1 MLKKKIKPIFVF
13 DGRPPKLK
21 QNVLDNRKSIKNTAK
36 EQIENINKEI
46 DDANDEDK
54 VKLKEEKLKLL
65 KKSVNV
71 SQTQMKECKELL
83 NLLGIPIIESLEEA
97 DSQCAWLVKNGLADA
112 VASEDMDILTFGTNK
127 LIRKLSGKDHVV
139 EYNLET
145 ILKELK
151 LNQDEF
157 IDLCILLGCDYTDTI
172 DGIGPKK
179 AYDLIKKYRT
189 IDNIIM
195 QDSNFI
201 NEKYKLP
208 ENFNYHA
215 AKNYFK
221 NPPIKII
228 QKEEIKWSTP
238 NYEELKNILI
248 NKYEY
253 TEENINK
260 IFGILEGGYYSVIN
274 GNKTKEQ
281 FIKDRTKYYNSL
293 FIDSD

>member
-1 MLKKKIKPIFVF
+1 
-13 DGRPPKLK
+13 
-21 QNVLDNRKSIKNTAK
+21 
-36 EQIENINKEI
+36 
-46 DDANDEDK
+46 
-54 VKLKEEKLKLL
+54 
-65 KKSVNV
+65 
-71 SQTQMKECKELL
+71 
-83 NLLGIPIIESLEEA
+83 
-97 DSQCAWLVKNGLADA
+97 
-112 VASEDMDILTFGTNK
+112 MDILTFGTNK
-127 LIRKLSGKDHVV
+127 LIRKLSGKDNVI
-139 EYNLET
+139 EYDLST

-228 QKEEIKWSTP
+228 QKEELRGKLAP
-238 NYEELKNILI
+238 EKEV
-248 NKYEY
+248 
-253 TEENINK
+253 EN
-260 IFGILEGGYYSVIN
+260 
-274 GNKTKEQ
+274 
-281 FIKDRTKYYNSL
+281 
-293 FIDSD
+293 